1 MKPSDLK
8 LKIGDRLKIGLY
20 ERDGIYCIAWWKN
33 SYSLVKDYEIIYSDK
48 DWCVLSVPPNIQG
61 GVVSYRHINN
71 GMPGLLPFLG
81 QKALFLEV
89 DQDYNF
95 LEVITTNKSS
105 SVKFS
110 SVSNNGSFC
119 KKCNRHNEYVD
130 QENYICYE
138 CR

>member
-8 LKIGDRLKIGLY
+8 FKTGDRLKIGLY
-20 ERDGIYCIAWWKN
+20 ERDGLYCIAWKYN
-33 SYSLVKDYEIIYSDK
+33 SISLVEDYEIIYLDK
-48 DWCVLSVPPNIQG
+48 DWCVLSTPPNIQG

-81 QKALFLEV
+81 QKVLFL
-89 DQDYNF
+89 DINQNYAF
-95 LEVITTNKSS
+95 LEVIPNKASL
-105 SVKFS
+105 
-110 SVSNNGSFC
+110 VSNNGSFC